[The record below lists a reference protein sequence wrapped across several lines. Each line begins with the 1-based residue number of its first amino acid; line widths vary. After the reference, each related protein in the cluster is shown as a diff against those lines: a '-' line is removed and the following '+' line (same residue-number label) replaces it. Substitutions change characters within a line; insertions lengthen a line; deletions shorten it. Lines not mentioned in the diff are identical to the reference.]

1 MTTLQAQRSS
11 TGSEWRRRYN
21 RMGYWYIL
29 PAVLLFVL
37 MVAYPILRA
46 FYLSFFD
53 YDMLEP
59 ARARFAGLANYA
71 RLFTDVPN
79 RGAFANTLYFTAIFV
94 PAYVV
99 GALIM
104 AFMLNAVRRASVF
117 LRTMIFTPVVVS
129 LGVASVMWMLF
140 YDKEVGAVRS
150 MVAWV
155 DGWAAWL
162 DGRTVMT
169 WPWHLAVDYPWRC
182 AIPAAPLDAAAWA
195 MIGVAVVC
203 LWNGIGI
210 NIILFL
216 VGLQR
221 IPQDLYE
228 AARVDGASAWQRFWH
243 ITLPQLRPT
252 IYLVVLLSMIGAF
265 KIFGQP
271 YILTRGG
278 PEDATLTY
286 VMRLYKMGF
295 QYAKMQF
302 GYASSMAYALTL
314 FIFAMSMFLRKLR
327 RPVN

>member
-1 MTTLQAQRSS
+1 MTTLDARQSDTTA
-11 TGSEWRRRYN
+11 EWRRRYN

-37 MVAYPILRA
+37 MVAYPIGRA

-59 ARARFAGLANYA
+59 ARARFAGVANYV

-79 RGAFANTLYFTAIFV
+79 RGAFFNTVYFTVIFV
-94 PAYVV
+94 PPYVIL
-99 GALIM
+99 ALIV
-104 AFMLNAVRRASVF
+104 AVMLNAVRRGSVF
-117 LRTMIFTPVVVS
+117 LRTMIFIPVVVS

-140 YDKEVGAVRS
+140 YDKEIGAVKS
-150 MVAWV
+150 VVAGL
-155 DGWAAWL
+155 DGWAVWL
-162 DGRTVMT
+162 DA
-169 WPWHLAVDYPWRC
+169 HLWTGFPWRC
-182 AIPAAPLDAAAWA
+182 AIPAAPLDNAAWA

-221 IPQDLYE
+221 IPHDVYE
-228 AARVDGASAWQRFWH
+228 AARVDGAGPWQRFWH

-286 VMRLYKMGF
+286 VMRLYKVGF

>member
-1 MTTLQAQRSS
+1 MET
-11 TGSEWRRRYN
+11 SERRGEALSAHWRRRHN

-37 MVAYPILRA
+37 MVAYPILRSL
-46 FYLSFFD
+46 YLSLFD

-59 ARARFAGLANYA
+59 ARARFAGITNYA

-79 RGAFANTLYFTAIFV
+79 RGAFANTLYFTLIFV
-94 PAYVV
+94 PPYVIF
-99 GALIM
+99 ALVI
-104 AFMLNAVRRASVF
+104 AVMLNAVRRGSVF

-140 YDKEVGAVRS
+140 YDKQVGAVR
-150 MVAWV
+150 MIVAWV
-155 DGWAAWL
+155 DGWAVWL
-162 DGRTVMT
+162 DANLWTG
-169 WPWHLAVDYPWRC
+169 WPWRC
-182 AIPAAPLDAAAWA
+182 AIPAAPLDDAKWA
-195 MIGVAVVC
+195 MIGVALVC

-221 IPQDLYE
+221 IPQDMYE
-228 AARVDGASAWQRFWH
+228 ASRVDGAGAWQRFWH

-286 VMRLYKMGF
+286 VMRLYKVGF

-314 FIFAMSMFLRKLR
+314 FIFAMSMFMRKLR